1 MTTSYQATELNRIE
15 LSGINIDGNTI
26 ETTVANSD
34 LILAPEIG
42 EGKVQFNDLHILDN
56 SITNTTNGA
65 ANLAVSGN
73 GYIKFNQTSGFGLP
87 TGTNSNRS
95 PSPETGHTRYNNEEG
110 YLEVYTGAA
119 WVDAAASG
127 ATVDTDEMNGIMNE
141 YILIFG

>member
-1 MTTSYQATELNRIE
+1 MTILLQILVTERGKSLAA
-15 LSGINIDGNTI
+15 SGT
-26 ETTVANSD
+26 
-34 LILAPEIG
+34 
-42 EGKVQFNDLHILDN
+42 
-56 SITNTTNGA
+56 
-65 ANLAVSGN
+65 

-87 TGTNSNRS
+87 TGTNSNRVL
-95 PSPETGHTRYNNEEG
+95 SPETGHTRYNNEEG